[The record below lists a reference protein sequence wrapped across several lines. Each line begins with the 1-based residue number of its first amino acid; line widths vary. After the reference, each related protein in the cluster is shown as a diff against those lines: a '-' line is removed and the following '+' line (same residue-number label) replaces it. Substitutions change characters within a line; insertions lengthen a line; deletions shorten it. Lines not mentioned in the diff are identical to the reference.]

1 MPKKILIVDDHE
13 DLRAS
18 LREFLEDYTV
28 LEAVNGEEALKI
40 LRRANDISLVI
51 LDVMMPG
58 ISGLDVLS
66 ELKKKEPH
74 LGVIILT
81 GHSSKDVAIE
91 ALKSHADDY
100 IEKPININK
109 LQEVVELIMARQSG
123 EPDADSLDIEG
134 KMKKVKKFIDDNC
147 YKKIGLADAA
157 NAVYLSPKYL
167 SRAFKEHM
175 KMGFNEYKLMVK
187 IEKGKELLTK
197 YGYTISQIATRLGYE
212 NSESFF
218 RQFKKITGYAP
229 TDYRLKMKKKKTI
242 KKNAIHGNKK

>member
-1 MPKKILIVDDHE
+1 MPQKILIVDDHE

-18 LREFLEDYTV
+18 LREFLEDYTIF
-28 LEAVNGEEALKI
+28 EATNGEEALKI
-40 LRRANDISLVI
+40 LRRANDINLVI

-66 ELKKKEPH
+66 ELKKKEPN

-100 IEKPININK
+100 IEKPINIKK
-109 LQEVVELIMARQSG
+109 LQEAVEKIMAHQSG

-134 KMKKVKKFIDDNC
+134 KIKKVKKFLNDNC
-147 YKKIGLADAA
+147 YKKIGLIDAT
-157 NAVYLSPKYL
+157 NAVNLSPKYL
-167 SRAFKEHM
+167 SRAFKQYM

-187 IEKGKELLTK
+187 IEKGKELLIK
-197 YGYTISQIATRLGYE
+197 SGYTISQIATKLGYE

-229 TDYRLKMKKKKTI
+229 TNYRSKMKKEKSNI
-242 KKNAIHGNKK
+242 IHENKK